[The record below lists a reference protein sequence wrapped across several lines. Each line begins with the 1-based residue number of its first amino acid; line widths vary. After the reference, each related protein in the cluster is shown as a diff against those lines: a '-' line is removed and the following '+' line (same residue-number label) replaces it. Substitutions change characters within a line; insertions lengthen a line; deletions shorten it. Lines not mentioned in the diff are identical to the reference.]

1 MRINERIPKDEN
13 GFPIFRSP
21 RREATDHD
29 GIPENIPRAETAPAR
44 QCITAVLIAQ
54 KMQTI
59 LDQRG
64 DSLPEELRGLAQTC
78 IEAGDVC
85 RDVLADYGV
94 EPPVVLNFDESIMPR
109 RYSSSELETFARSLR

>member
-29 GIPENIPRAETAPAR
+29 DIPEHIPKSEISPAKE
-44 QCITAVLIAQ
+44 CLAAIVITERMR
-54 KMQTI
+54 KI
-59 LDQRG
+59 LDQHG
-64 DSLPEELRGLAQTC
+64 DSLPEDLRGLTETC

-85 RDVLADYGV
+85 REVLAQYDV
-94 EPPVVLNFDESIMPR
+94 EPPVVLNFESIVPR
-109 RYSSSELETFARSLR
+109 RYSSSELETFARNLR